1 MNYFIAALKKYA
13 DFSGR
18 ARRKEYWMFV
28 LFYTLFAMIAGILDV
43 MIISTAG
50 IYFTPILTLFLLG
63 MIIPTLAISV
73 RRMHDIGKSGAM
85 ILIPMVPFIGSIW
98 YLILTV
104 TEGTVGD
111 NQYGPDP
118 KATSF

>member
-28 LFYTLFAMIAGILDV
+28 LFYTLFAMVAGILDV